1 MLTLDTILNGL
12 TTEQMDLV
20 IRDVQAGGGSNKCGS
35 GSKKSR
41 SHSKG
46 SRSASCGSRSY
57 SYDPCYNPCYNPC
70 G

>member
-35 GSKKSR
+35 RSKKSHSRSRR
-41 SHSKG
+41 SHSRSRG
-46 SRSASCGSRSY
+46 SCSY
-57 SYDPCYNPCYNPC
+57 SYNPCHNPCY
-70 G
+70 